1 MGEERKE
8 RNLGWRV
15 RGEDEDE
22 DEDEDEGVPM
32 RRGLKSEGEEG
43 KQKDIKT
50 VGVSLFFL

>member
-15 RGEDEDE
+15 RGEDE

>member
-15 RGEDEDE
+15 RG
-22 DEDEDEGVPM
+22 EDEDEGVPM